1 MSHDHHTPPEV
12 NRKLV
17 VALIVVFLGYAVSLG
32 FGWPQAATR
41 LIVEAESHASASSH
55 TESPHSSPHESV
67 HHPEGSSTE
76 MPAPA
81 DTQGSAGS
89 ENDAQQPEPNT
100 EQPAEEATSH
110 DQANTDH
117 SDHSETAG
125 EASHSVAVY
134 PPIWMVAPFAGLLL
148 VIAVFPLLPQTEHW
162 WESNLHRFYVA
173 AGLAAVTL
181 LYYLVVYE
189 HPVEGHWPAH
199 YVSQANPAGLN
210 WGNTWTVFAN
220 AILGEFIPFIVLL
233 FSLYTISG
241 GIRIEGDLRA
251 TPLINTI
258 IISVGGVLASFV
270 GTTGAAMLLIRL
282 LLDTNSERKHVA
294 HTVVFF
300 IFVVCNCGGCLLPIG
315 DPPLFLGYLRG
326 VPFLW
331 TFQLWK
337 EWAFV
342 NIALIVIYFL
352 WDRFWFYPHE
362 EKRDL
367 RRDAAEVRRLSVN
380 GLWPNL
386 PLLIGVVLGV
396 ALLDPSKPFPGT
408 NVHPPLYL
416 REIVQLGMV
425 ALSLTFGSEENRAAN
440 RFNYGAI
447 IEVAALFFGIFIT
460 MQPPLQILHVEGPR
474 LGLTEPWQFFW
485 ATGMLSSFLD
495 NAPTYVVFFETARTL
510 GGHDLVPPGTGV
522 AHHLLVAVSL
532 GAVFMGAN
540 TYIGNGPNFMVRAIA
555 EKRGVKMPSFFGYML
570 YSGCILL
577 PLLVLTTLVFLL

>member
-1 MSHDHHTPPEV
+1 MSHDHHTSPET

-17 VALIVVFLGYAVSLG
+17 IALIVVFLGYSVSLAM
-32 FGWPQAATR
+32 GWPQAATR
-41 LIVEAESHASASSH
+41 LIVEAESHASAQTQHQSGEGTHTSVPDA
-55 TESPHSSPHESV
+55 TESAPGMASPKGDDHSGDSQGPGQDVGSNQSHEAGGAASAR
-67 HHPEGSSTE
+67 EAASDNSG
-76 MPAPA
+76 
-81 DTQGSAGS
+81 AGS
-89 ENDAQQPEPNT
+89 
-100 EQPAEEATSH
+100 
-110 DQANTDH
+110 
-117 SDHSETAG
+117 
-125 EASHSVAVY
+125 EASHSVAFH
-134 PPIWMVAPFAGLLL
+134 PPLWMVAPFAALLL
-148 VIAVFPLLPQTEHW
+148 IIAVFPLLPQTEHW

-173 AGLAAVTL
+173 AALAVVTL
-181 LYYLVVYE
+181 LYYLLVYE

-199 YVSQANPAGLN
+199 YVSQATPNGPN
-210 WGNTWTVFAN
+210 WGNTWAVFAN
-220 AILGEFIPFIVLL
+220 AIFSEFIPFIVLL

-251 TPLINTI
+251 TPLVNSLI
-258 IISVGGVLASFV
+258 IFVGSVLASFV

-294 HTVVFF
+294 HTVIFF
-300 IFVVCNCGGCLLPIG
+300 IFSVCNCGGCLLPIG

-342 NIALIVIYFL
+342 NIVLIVLYFL
-352 WDRFWFYPHE
+352 WDTFWFYPHE

-367 RRDAAEVRRLSVN
+367 RRDVAEVRRLTVK

-386 PLLIGVVLGV
+386 LLLIGVVLGV

-408 NVHPPLYL
+408 DIHPPLYL
-416 REIVQLGMV
+416 REIFQLGMV
-425 ALSLTFGSEENRAAN
+425 ALSLTFGSDENRAAN

-447 IEVAALFFGIFIT
+447 LEVAALFFGIFIT

-485 ATGMLSSFLD
+485 ATGALSSFLD

-555 EKRGVKMPSFFGYML
+555 EKRGIKMPSFFGYMV

-577 PLLVLTTLVFLL
+577 PLFVLTTIVFLL

>member
-17 VALIVVFLGYAVSLG
+17 IALVVVFLGYGLTLAL
-32 FGWPQAATR
+32 GWPQAATR
-41 LIVEAESHASASSH
+41 LIVEAESHASASAHHEAGADQHKSPGH
-55 TESPHSSPHESV
+55 SEESDSETIQSGDGDHAEEDQPKAVENEQGV
-67 HHPEGSSTE
+67 TG
-76 MPAPA
+76 AA
-81 DTQGSAGS
+81 GSALS
-89 ENDAQQPEPNT
+89 EDTHAGHSQE
-100 EQPAEEATSH
+100 AEVTSH
-110 DQANTDH
+110 
-117 SDHSETAG
+117 G
-125 EASHSVAVY
+125 VATH
-134 PPIWMVAPFAGLLL
+134 PPLWMVLPFAALLL
-148 VIAVFPLLPQTEHW
+148 IIAVFPLLPQTEHW

-173 AGLAAVTL
+173 AALAAVTL
-181 LYYLVVYE
+181 LYYLLLYE

-199 YVSQANPAGLN
+199 YVSQPSAGLN
-210 WGNTWTVFAN
+210 WGNTWAVFAN
-220 AILGEFIPFIVLL
+220 AIFSEFIPFIVLL

-251 TPLINTI
+251 TPLVNSI
-258 IISVGGVLASFV
+258 IMFVGAVLASFV

-300 IFVVCNCGGCLLPIG
+300 IFTVCNCGGCLLPIG

-342 NIALIVIYFL
+342 NITLIVIYFL

-362 EKRDL
+362 AKTDL
-367 RRDAAEVRRLSVN
+367 RRDAAEVRRLSVK

-408 NVHPPLYL
+408 EFHPPLYL
-416 REIVQLGMV
+416 REIFQLGMV

-440 RFNYGAI
+440 RFNYSAI
-447 IEVAALFFGIFIT
+447 LEVAALFFGIFIT

-485 ATGMLSSFLD
+485 ATGTLSSFLD

-522 AHHLLVAVSL
+522 AHDLLVAVSL

-577 PLLVLTTLVFLL
+577 PLFVLVTIIFLV

>member
-1 MSHDHHTPPEV
+1 MSHDHPTPPEV

-17 VALIVVFLGYAVSLG
+17 IALVVVFLGYGLSLG
-32 FGWPQAATR
+32 LGWPQAATR
-41 LIVEAESHASASSH
+41 MIVEAESHASASA
-55 TESPHSSPHESV
+55 
-67 HHPEGSSTE
+67 HHDSGADQHK
-76 MPAPA
+76 APA
-81 DTQGSAGS
+81 HSEESAS
-89 ENDAQQPEPNT
+89 ET
-100 EQPAEEATSH
+100 TSPAEDGHAEEERSKAVEDEQAGADPTGRASSEEAHAGHSEGAEATSH
-110 DQANTDH
+110 
-117 SDHSETAG
+117 
-125 EASHSVAVY
+125 SVTTH
-134 PPIWMVAPFAGLLL
+134 PPLWMVVPFVALLL
-148 VIAVFPLLPQTEHW
+148 IIAVFPLLPQTEHW

-173 AGLAAVTL
+173 AALAAVTL

-199 YVSQANPAGLN
+199 YVSQPAAGLN
-210 WGNTWTVFAN
+210 WGNAWAVFAN
-220 AILGEFIPFIVLL
+220 AIFSEFIPFIVLL

-251 TPLINTI
+251 TPLVNSI
-258 IISVGGVLASFV
+258 IIFVGAVLASFV

-300 IFVVCNCGGCLLPIG
+300 IFAVCNCGGCLLPTG

-331 TFQLWK
+331 TLQLWK

-352 WDRFWFYPHE
+352 WDTFWFYPHE
-362 EKRDL
+362 QKRDL
-367 RRDAAEVRRLSVN
+367 RRDAAEVRRIRVR

-408 NVHPPLYL
+408 EIHPPLYL
-416 REIVQLGMV
+416 REIFQLGMV
-425 ALSLTFGSEENRAAN
+425 ALSLTFGSYENRVAN
-440 RFNYGAI
+440 RFNYAAI
-447 IEVAALFFGIFIT
+447 LEVAALFFGIFIT

-474 LGLTEPWQFFW
+474 LGLTQPWQFFW
-485 ATGMLSSFLD
+485 ATGALGSFLD

-522 AHHLLVAVSL
+522 AHDLLVAVSL

-555 EKRGVKMPSFFGYML
+555 EKRGIKMPSFFGYMV

-577 PLLVLTTLVFLL
+577 PLFVLVTIVFLS

>member
-17 VALIVVFLGYAVSLG
+17 IALIAVFLGYAVSLG
-32 FGWPQAATR
+32 LGWPQAATR
-41 LIVEAESHASASSH
+41 LIVEAESHASASHHSGSSH
-55 TESPHSSPHESV
+55 TAPHESDP
-67 HHPEGSSTE
+67 HPEGSTTE

-89 ENDAQQPEPNT
+89 ENDAQQPESDT
-100 EQPAEEATSH
+100 EHPTGKTAPQAEAS
-110 DQANTDH
+110 A
-117 SDHSETAG
+117 DHSETAD
-125 EASHSVAVY
+125 EAAHSVAVH

-181 LYYLVVYE
+181 LYYLVIYE

-220 AILGEFIPFIVLL
+220 AILSEFIPFIVLL

-251 TPLINTI
+251 TPLINAI
-258 IISVGGVLASFV
+258 IIFVGGVLASFV

-294 HTVVFF
+294 HTVIFF

-342 NIALIVIYFL
+342 NITLIVIYFL

-367 RRDAAEVRRLSVN
+367 RRDAAEVRRLSVK

-522 AHHLLVAVSL
+522 AHHLLVAVSI

-555 EKRGVKMPSFFGYML
+555 EKRGVKMPSFFGYMV

-577 PLLVLTTLVFLL
+577 PLFALTTLVFLL

>member
-1 MSHDHHTPPEV
+1 MSHDHPTPPEV

-17 VALIVVFLGYAVSLG
+17 TALVVVFLGYGLSLG
-32 FGWPQAATR
+32 LGWPQAATR
-41 LIVEAESHASASSH
+41 MIVEAESHASASA
-55 TESPHSSPHESV
+55 
-67 HHPEGSSTE
+67 HHDSGADQHK
-76 MPAPA
+76 APA
-81 DTQGSAGS
+81 HSEESAS
-89 ENDAQQPEPNT
+89 ET
-100 EQPAEEATSH
+100 TSPAEDGHAEEERSKAVEDEQAGADPTGRASSEEAHAGHSEGAEATSH
-110 DQANTDH
+110 
-117 SDHSETAG
+117 
-125 EASHSVAVY
+125 SVTTH
-134 PPIWMVAPFAGLLL
+134 PPLWMVVPFVALLL
-148 VIAVFPLLPQTEHW
+148 IIAVFPLLPQTEHW

-173 AGLAAVTL
+173 AALAAVTL

-199 YVSQANPAGLN
+199 YVSQPAAGLN
-210 WGNTWTVFAN
+210 WGNAWAVFAN
-220 AILGEFIPFIVLL
+220 AIFSEFIPFIVLL

-251 TPLINTI
+251 TPLVNSI
-258 IISVGGVLASFV
+258 IIFVGAVLASFV

-300 IFVVCNCGGCLLPIG
+300 IFAVCNCGGCLLPTG

-331 TFQLWK
+331 TLQLWK

-352 WDRFWFYPHE
+352 WDTFWFYPHE
-362 EKRDL
+362 QKRDL
-367 RRDAAEVRRLSVN
+367 RRDAAEVRRLRVR

-386 PLLIGVVLGV
+386 PLMIGVVLGV

-408 NVHPPLYL
+408 EIHPPLYL
-416 REIVQLGMV
+416 REIFQLGMV
-425 ALSLTFGSEENRAAN
+425 ALSLTFGSYENRVAN
-440 RFNYGAI
+440 RFNYAAI
-447 IEVAALFFGIFIT
+447 LEVAALFFGIFIT

-474 LGLTEPWQFFW
+474 LGLTQPWQFFW
-485 ATGMLSSFLD
+485 ATGALSSFLD

-522 AHHLLVAVSL
+522 AHDLLVAVSL

-555 EKRGVKMPSFFGYML
+555 EKRGIKMPSFFGYMV

-577 PLLVLTTLVFLL
+577 PLFVLVTIVFLS